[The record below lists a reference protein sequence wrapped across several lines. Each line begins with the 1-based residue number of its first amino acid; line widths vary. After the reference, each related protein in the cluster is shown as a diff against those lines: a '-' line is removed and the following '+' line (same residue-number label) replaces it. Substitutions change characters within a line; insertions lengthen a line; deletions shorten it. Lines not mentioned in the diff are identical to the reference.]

1 MQIQEKPFVFSG
13 CVSYISV
20 GSQSFSEKE
29 KVGLFVK
36 LISVRWVLW
45 AVAEAHPPVGRESG
59 CSGCSAEVL
68 RERGNAHGG
77 LFLNHCRNSLML
89 NVTEAKYWVE
99 DKLDIVLECK
109 TGGYIRVFVI
119 YKSINK

>member
-36 LISVRWVLW
+36 LISVSWVLW
-45 AVAEAHPPVGRESG
+45 AVVEAHPPVGRESG

-68 RERGNAHGG
+68 KGKCTRGT
-77 LFLNHCRNSLML
+77 LLESLQ
-89 NVTEAKYWVE
+89 
-99 DKLDIVLECK
+99 KLTNIECH
-109 TGGYIRVFVI
+109 
-119 YKSINK
+119 